1 MKCASRRVHV
11 ILLAPCLFAA
21 GCLIPYAYPKLS
33 HTPSCDLKEQANDV
47 HAFRVDVVSAK
58 DLMTERADYTLAE
71 IKPLPDGSIPSQTRV
86 TLEHGLGVILKLG
99 EIHAMRVRLYRPGY
113 KLVELESWDSQDKIS
128 WIPAENWESQELAVD
143 TLVSCPMLRHPT
155 VPGPSRPHETLQ
167 PPTTPEA
174 KQALVFAAGEY
185 ERVAKLAPTAEE
197 ANRIRAK
204 AQKLVDPKPAATQL
218 SSAAAT
224 APN

>member
-1 MKCASRRVHV
+1 MKCASLRVSV

-33 HTPSCDLKEQANDV
+33 HTPSCDLKQQANDV
-47 HAFRVDVVSAK
+47 HAFRVDVLSAK
-58 DLMTERADYTLAE
+58 DLMTERAEYTLAE
-71 IKPLPDGSIPSQTRV
+71 IAPRPDGSIPSQTRV
-86 TLEHGLGVILKLG
+86 TFEHGLGVILKLG

-128 WIPAENWESQELAVD
+128 WQPAADWQAQELAVD
-143 TLVSCPMLRHPT
+143 NLVGCPVLRHPT
-155 VPGPSRPHETLQ
+155 VPGPSKSRDVLQ

-185 ERVAKLAPTAEE
+185 ERVAMQAPTPDE
-197 ANRIRAK
+197 ANRLRAK
-204 AQKLVDPKPAATQL
+204 AQKLLEFKPYT
-218 SSAAAT
+218 AAA
-224 APN
+224 PN